1 MIFFSNGIISA
12 EWWLL
17 SNKMEKLGSFVFKYR
32 NLIFPLF
39 FILLIFGTKPSLN
52 DRQFEKWIYAIAIAV
67 ALTGQIIRALT
78 IGLAYIIRG
87 GRNRKVYA
95 ETLVKDGIFAHCRNP
110 LYLGNILIVTG
121 LGIIANSVLF
131 YLIGIP
137 LFIFL
142 YMAIIRAEENYLVA
156 KFGEEYIEYCRN
168 VNRLIP
174 NLSGIRKTLKSMSFN
189 WRRLIV
195 KEYGT
200 TYTWITCMILLIAKN
215 QYAQYGY
222 EASKSVILILSLSF
236 IFVTSLYA
244 VARYLKKSKRLT
256 AD

>member
-1 MIFFSNGIISA
+1 
-12 EWWLL
+12 
-17 SNKMEKLGSFVFKYR
+17 MEKLGNFVFKYR

-39 FILLIFGTKPSLN
+39 FILLVFGTMPALGDKQP
-52 DRQFEKWIYAIAIAV
+52 EKWRYALGFAV
-67 ALTGQIIRALT
+67 ALTGQIVRALT

-110 LYLGNILIVTG
+110 LYLGNILIITG
-121 LGIIANSVLF
+121 LGIIANSILF
-131 YLIGIP
+131 YLVGIP

-142 YMAIIRAEENYLVA
+142 YMAIIRAEENYLIN
-156 KFGEEYIEYCRN
+156 KFGEEYREYCRN
-168 VNRLIP
+168 VNRLLP
-174 NLSGIRKTLKSMSFN
+174 NLSGIGKTLKGMRFN

-200 TYTWITCMILLIAKN
+200 TYAWITCVILLIMKN
-215 QYAQYGY
+215 QYVRYGY
-222 EASKSVILILSLSF
+222 EASKPVILILSLLF